1 MSTVQDK
8 HPATSPL
15 SEGTVE
21 KRQLA
26 PQAQEESFS
35 YDSEVTIMNSDFL
48 SSTLLDTSVTKS
60 SGGVAPGSLKE
71 ELRSVLCDPDILGI
85 ISKTV
90 ASQVCSDLMGEITLL
105 KKQLHNKD
113 NVTR

>member
-1 MSTVQDK
+1 MSTVRDK
-8 HPATSPL
+8 RPATSPL

-26 PQAQEESFS
+26 QHAQEESFS

-60 SGGVAPGSLKE
+60 NGGVAPGSLKE
-71 ELRSVLCDPDILGI
+71 ELRSVLKILLIGTYQTVLLVNAVSPDI
-85 ISKTV
+85 
-90 ASQVCSDLMGEITLL
+90 TLCG
-105 KKQLHNKD
+105 
-113 NVTR
+113 